1 MTPVLILCSQ
11 SRRHRFVDSVA
22 VCKAKPLET
31 SQEIMLLA
39 YDSWSRFPS
48 RDHDQCGYRDAHQ
61 SDRLNSDRTS
71 SRTFIAKRGIHS
83 KVICAV
89 VNVVEERLL
98 LPTTTCLIHIHTRAR
113 AHARTHARTHAL
125 TNKSARAG
133 TALNDLYL
141 LDPAGPAW
149 SNITNQARGPAPAP
163 RYCHG
168 FAAASNA
175 LWLFGGQGDAGEL
188 ALEIQYLKTAPTAPT
203 APPTTRTL
211 SARYFHLVFV

>member
-1 MTPVLILCSQ
+1 MLIQCSQ
-11 SRRHRFVDSVA
+11 SRRHRYVDSVA

-39 YDSWSRFPS
+39 HGQGSLR
-48 RDHDQCGYRDAHQ
+48 AIMINAVTEIHQ

-71 SRTFIAKRGIHS
+71 SRTFIAKRTIHS

-98 LPTTTCLIHIHTRAR
+98 LPTTTCLIHTHTRAR
-113 AHARTHARTHAL
+113 ARARTHARTHTHAL

-175 LWLFGGQGDAGEL
+175 LWLFGGPGDAGEL